1 MIQML
6 KQHQQQD
13 SLHRVVSV
21 IPIVYCSYASTW
33 KKARK
38 DQSILKPMYN
48 RNQVQLTAPS
58 IDQTRSHSLKG
69 VRSILNC
76 FFPLVTRFTQRAKKF
91 KKRKASW
98 QGDLALIHLM
108 NLQQSQFLQ

>member
-1 MIQML
+1 
-6 KQHQQQD
+6 
-13 SLHRVVSV
+13 
-21 IPIVYCSYASTW
+21 
-33 KKARK
+33 
-38 DQSILKPMYN
+38 
-48 RNQVQLTAPS
+48 
-58 IDQTRSHSLKG
+58 LKG